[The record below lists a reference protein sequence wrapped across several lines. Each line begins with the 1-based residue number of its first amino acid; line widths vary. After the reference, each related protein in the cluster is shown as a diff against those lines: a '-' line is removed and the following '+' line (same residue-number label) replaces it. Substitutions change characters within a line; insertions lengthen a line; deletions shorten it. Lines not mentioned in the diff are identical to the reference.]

1 MKKAI
6 VVGSGI
12 SGCTCA
18 RALAENGYEV
28 TVIEKLNHVGGNV
41 YDELIDDIYVH
52 MYGPHIFHTNDEN
65 VYKFLSKFTEWFPY
79 EHKVLAN
86 IYGNYVPVPF
96 NLTSLEKLYMKN
108 KVEKIKKILIDE
120 YGFGNK
126 VPVMQLKQHK
136 DKDIQEFGNFVLNKI
151 FIHYTQKQW
160 GRKIEELDPNVMQR
174 VPVYISYEDK
184 YFTDK
189 FQCQPKLGFT
199 QLINNMLNHK
209 NIKILKNVDA
219 NDVLELKD
227 GKIFYKNQEFNGK
240 VIFTGAVDEFCNYKF
255 GELPYRSLVFKFK
268 KTKKSQLQPCAV
280 VNYTVNKK
288 YTRISEFKKFTT
300 YKAPEKG
307 SIYIKEYPLEFKRDK
322 GLIRYYPIVNEK
334 STDIFNKYKKYLS
347 NYSNFYVLGRL
358 GDYKYI
364 NMDIAVK
371 NALDLA
377 NDIIEGDISK
387 WTY

>member
-1 MKKAI
+1 
-6 VVGSGI
+6 
-12 SGCTCA
+12 
-18 RALAENGYEV
+18 
-28 TVIEKLNHVGGNV
+28 
-41 YDELIDDIYVH
+41 
-52 MYGPHIFHTNDEN
+52 MYGTYIFHTIVEN

-209 NIKILKNVDA
+209 NIKILKNVEA
-219 NDVLELKD
+219 NDILELKD

-255 GELPYRSLVFKFK
+255 GELPYRSLDFKFK

-347 NYSNFYVLGRL
+347 NYLNFYVLGRL

>member
-18 RALAENGYEV
+18 RALAENDYEV

-255 GELPYRSLVFKFK
+255 GELPYRSLDFKFK

-347 NYSNFYVLGRL
+347 NYLNFYVLGRL

-387 WTY
+387 